1 MNRETKEIL
10 LSEVKS
16 ISHIKHDEKKFCA
29 VFHLGKGAQFNGEI
43 TYNKYTFTPI
53 QQDKIPEIE
62 QIVWKRE
69 NIFGGSSITTNVKFS
84 EVCSPADREK
94 FQKLLTP
101 QPFFVG
107 GNRLYPYEF
116 RYVPLLETATRVCKA
131 WHELQKYTNKVK
143 MAKQNLK
150 DVLALKKAQFDLKEY
165 C

>member
-1 MNRETKEIL
+1 MNKATKEIL

-16 ISHIKHDEKKFCA
+16 ISHVKHDEQKFCGI
-29 VFHLGKGAQFNGEI
+29 FHLEKDTQFNGEI
-43 TYNKYTFTPI
+43 TYNKYSFTPI
-53 QQDKIPEIE
+53 QQDKVPEIE

-69 NIFGGSSITTNVKFS
+69 NIFGGNNITTSVKFS
-84 EVCSPADREK
+84 ALCSPADREK

-101 QPFFVG
+101 QIEYVG
-107 GNRLYPYEF
+107 GRRLYPYEF
-116 RYVPLLETATRVCKA
+116 RYVPLLENATRVCKA